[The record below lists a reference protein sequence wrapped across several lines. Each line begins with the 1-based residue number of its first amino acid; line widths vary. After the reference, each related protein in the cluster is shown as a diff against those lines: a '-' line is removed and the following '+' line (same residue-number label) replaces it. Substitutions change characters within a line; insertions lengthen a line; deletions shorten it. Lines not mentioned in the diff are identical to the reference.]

1 MASYRKFVESKGY
14 GWVFEVEDDDD
25 VSEQRPLVEE
35 LEIDF
40 QDILRKLRWSL
51 RPPKEGV
58 GEISDFWGPLMVMF
72 CYAALVVW
80 GQLEVVSWVI
90 SIWICGGGIVFA
102 VARVLGS
109 EVTFAHTIGA
119 LGYCT
124 LPLVVSRLL
133 QIVVGEPTSA
143 SLIVRAA
150 CLCWA
155 TYSASSWL
163 RTRELE
169 RKQLLMAYP
178 LFLFMFYLTA
188 LATGV

>member
-109 EVTFAHTIGA
+109 EVRRVLSLVLHATPQFGSLPRKVPTEA
-119 LGYCT
+119 LHFERRDVATPFHLQMST
-124 LPLVVSRLL
+124 L
-133 QIVVGEPTSA
+133 G
-143 SLIVRAA
+143 
-150 CLCWA
+150 
-155 TYSASSWL
+155 
-163 RTRELE
+163 
-169 RKQLLMAYP
+169 
-178 LFLFMFYLTA
+178 
-188 LATGV
+188 